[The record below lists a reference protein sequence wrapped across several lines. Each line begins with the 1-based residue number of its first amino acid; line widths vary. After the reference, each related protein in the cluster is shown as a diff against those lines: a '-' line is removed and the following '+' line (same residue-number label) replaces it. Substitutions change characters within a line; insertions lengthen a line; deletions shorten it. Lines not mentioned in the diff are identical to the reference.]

1 MSALAALLL
10 VVAWRMCDLWHI
22 VRMLRTAPRGDV
34 LVMGTCFLLTVAFDM
49 VVGVLAGMLLAS
61 LLFLRRMAELTGIQL
76 VRETHPDLRM
86 PIPKGV
92 LVYEIEGP
100 LFFGAAERAMNAL
113 HSIGRRDVVVV
124 LDLDGVQT
132 IDATG
137 VVNLESALARLRTS
151 GVRVVLTGIR
161 ANVYDVLQRASLA
174 ADEAHLYIRPSLRD
188 GVELAGTMAA
198 QVTKA

>member
-1 MSALAALLL
+1 
-10 VVAWRMCDLWHI
+10 
-22 VRMLRTAPRGDV
+22 MLFR
-34 LVMGTCFLLTVAFDM
+34 
-49 VVGVLAGMLLAS
+49 S
-61 LLFLRRMAELTGIQL
+61 
-76 VRETHPDLRM
+76 
-86 PIPKGV
+86 
-92 LVYEIEGP
+92 
-100 LFFGAAERAMNAL
+100 NAL

-174 ADEAHLYIRPSLRD
+174 ADETHLYIRPSLRD